1 MMDDRAQAQFDGA
14 EGSAFGDRPNTP
26 RSGRAEPAVET
37 ACGSRSGLASAPLR
51 QTKPILAEEASAL
64 IMD

>member
-1 MMDDRAQAQFDGA
+1 VVKNRPDRGRV
-14 EGSAFGDRPNTP
+14 GS
-26 RSGRAEPAVET
+26 E
-37 ACGSRSGLASAPLR
+37 LR